1 MSIEQAKEAF
11 NKAYDDKNE
20 PIYPKSKDVYK
31 FDKTFSRY
39 ALWHQEFLLRKELSD
54 AANGSEILTKTG
66 LNGLL
71 SEGVKNEF
79 ISELAYILRYKR
91 LNDIINDA
99 ANRTGKGLFDKTVKN
114 NITHS
119 QMDTMIKYSLDT
131 PYLLYH
137 ILKKN
142 SFTDKYNIDKD
153 KEENIREQNFHQ
165 DDKGIII
172 GNELKSNKFLRT
184 RRSEGPTVYL
194 NKKGE
199 FVSDLQT
206 YIPLGI
212 GSSGLRRNFFNR
224 KVDGNKFE
232 KELDSNKGVLK
243 DQKLEKTTNIDVDV
257 GTNIQILN
265 AATTTGSVAALGLTW
280 WAFAAVAVG
289 AGVWSGIKYLT
300 DKNGL
305 PEWSVDA
312 YLMNFIPNDEVSK
325 KLNQEAT
332 IYFRKQTDKEKESTK
347 VTFALFCQ
355 NKSVPNR
362 KSIKD
367 ISKEFSS
374 KGGTQK
380 RRSKNNNARTK
391 RLY

>member
-31 FDKTFSRY
+31 FDKAFSRY

-54 AANGSEILTKTG
+54 AANGSELLTKTG

-71 SEGVKNEF
+71 SKDVKNEF

-99 ANRTGKGLFDKTVKN
+99 ANRTGKGLFDKTVKDI
-114 NITHS
+114 ITHP

-142 SFTDKYNIDKD
+142 SFTDKYNTLDTT
-153 KEENIREQNFHQ
+153 QNFRP
-165 DDKGIII
+165 DEDKGIFI
-172 GNELKSNKFLRT
+172 GNELKSKKLFGT
-184 RRSEGPTVYL
+184 STSEGPTVHL
-194 NKKGE
+194 NREGN
-199 FVSDLQT
+199 FISGGQT

-224 KVDGNKFE
+224 KVDNKFE
-232 KELDSNKGVLK
+232 NELDANKGVLK
-243 DQKLEKTTNIDVDV
+243 DQKLEKNAHIDVDV
-257 GTNIQILN
+257 GTNIQMLN
-265 AATTTGSVAALGLTW
+265 VATTTGSVVVLGLSW

-289 AGVWSGIKYLT
+289 AGVWSGIKFLT

-312 YLMNFIPNDEVSK
+312 YLMKFIPSLVVSK